1 MHTSSYKIV
10 SFYEFI
16 KLKHLEQLKLKLFIF
31 LKNYDFK
38 GTVLLANEGVNGTLS
53 LKAEYLK
60 KFEKFLTETFN
71 KKIML
76 KIHNHENHVFLRLK
90 IKIKNEIIRLG
101 KKDIS
106 PRINTGNYV
115 QPEEWDQLIKEKEE
129 TSKIQL

>member
-53 LKAEYLK
+53 LKRAEYLK
-60 KFEKFLTETFN
+60 KFENFN
-71 KKIML
+71 
-76 KIHNHENHVFLRLK
+76 
-90 IKIKNEIIRLG
+90 
-101 KKDIS
+101 
-106 PRINTGNYV
+106 
-115 QPEEWDQLIKEKEE
+115 
-129 TSKIQL
+129 